1 MRCFLNLLVPGL
13 AVAMAV
19 AMNVACVAA
28 AAQTPAYNLGRTP
41 TAEEIR
47 KWDIAVGPEGKE
59 LPPGSG
65 TARQGAEIYG
75 KKCVS
80 CHGPTL
86 EGSLLG
92 SRLVGGKGTLTSVKP
107 VKTIGS
113 YWPFATTIWDFIN
126 RAMPPKQEG
135 SLSPDDV
142 YALTAFILY
151 KNDILQESDVL
162 DAQSLPKVPMPNRSG
177 FFPSPWPKWKP
188 QEKRQF
194 GMYP

>member
-1 MRCFLNLLVPGL
+1 MRCFLNLLVP
-13 AVAMAV
+13 AMAV
-19 AMNVACVAA
+19 TLNFACVAA
-28 AAQTPAYNLGRTP
+28 VAQTPAYRLGRTP

-65 TARQGAEIYG
+65 TAKQGAEIYG

-92 SRLVGGKGTLTSVKP
+92 PRLVGGKGTLASLKP

-126 RAMPPKQEG
+126 RGMPPKQEG

-177 FFPSPWPKWKP
+177 FYPSPWPKWKP